1 MIIQAPYTRPIPF
14 TNGLINNYSLLPKK
28 QWSSLH
34 LRLPHK
40 LGAGGLRIFTHQN
53 LHFYRGKW
61 KFYHS
66 TGFQALDEVG
76 TNNLIDFRIGKNH
89 HMQSAYVQGVK
100 KFAWDITQVDGIRM
114 FIPKTL
120 IPCDRRVIDKKIEQ
134 FILNTDINLLID
146 KLFEI
151 DPSESNNTLLLEAKF
166 LELIHYFTQH
176 LNKGELESLLD
187 HHHDY
192 EARQI
197 ETAKE
202 ILDYHLS
209 DPPCIKALSKEIG
222 LNTRKLKA
230 GFRETFG
237 ITIRQYVIQQRM
249 LLAQDLVI
257 NSDYPISVICQMVGY
272 HNRGHFASTYTKY
285 FGHLPH
291 QARKKNHLDK
301 VTPFK

>member
-14 TNGLINNYSLLPKK
+14 TNGLINNYSLLPEK

-34 LRLPHK
+34 LCLPGE
-40 LGAGGLRIFTHQN
+40 LGTGGLRIFTHQN

-61 KFYHS
+61 KFYDS

-76 TNNLIDFRIGKNH
+76 TNDLIDFRISRNH

-100 KFAWDITQVDGIRM
+100 KFAWDVTQVDGIRM
-114 FIPKTL
+114 FIPKAL
-120 IPCDRRVIDKKIEQ
+120 LPSDRRIIDKKIEQ
-134 FILNTDINLLID
+134 FILNRDINLLID
-146 KLFEI
+146 KLFDI
-151 DPSESNNTLLLEAKF
+151 DPTESNNTLLLEAKF
-166 LELIHYFTQH
+166 LELIHYFIQH
-176 LNKGELESLLD
+176 LNKGEVQQLLENT
-187 HHHDY
+187 HAY
-192 EARQI
+192 EATQI

-202 ILDYHLS
+202 ILDNQLH

-249 LLAQDLVI
+249 LLAQDLVM
-257 NSDYPISVICQMVGY
+257 NSDHPLSVICQMVGY

-291 QARKKNHLDK
+291 QAREKHNSDR
-301 VTPFK
+301 V